1 MEGLYPKGP
10 PRLLNTGSQHKAFWS
25 NVARHLNYVYIARV
39 PVPDCLACEE
49 NHRSLLPEALNDGN
63 VQDAQFNSLSLLI
76 LINYVD
82 VSISADLLLSVQ
94 KAKKGAL

>member
-1 MEGLYPKGP
+1 M
-10 PRLLNTGSQHKAFWS
+10 
-25 NVARHLNYVYIARV
+25 YVYIARV

-49 NHRSLLPEALNDGN
+49 NHKCLLPEALNDGN
-63 VQDAQFNSLSLLI
+63 VQDAQFNNLSLLI

-82 VSISADLLLSVQ
+82 ASISADLLLSVQ